1 MTSAIIVLVSLSII
15 GFIFVS
21 FRQYIDTLTK
31 ENERLCT
38 ELGNKE
44 SRFAQVAKDRDDL
57 TVKYDSCVF
66 ELNRLNNIQEQYNTA
81 VEYQRGL
88 LADVSVLKERLEA
101 LVEERQEQQ
110 ALQLESDARIDE
122 LYVEIEALKAER
134 DMFAAEANAGKA
146 DRETLATITEAHSK
160 TVDLLNQCRDM
171 ANIALSS
178 KRNSEYRKTLELIK
192 NVG

>member
-1 MTSAIIVLVSLSII
+1 M
-15 GFIFVS
+15 
-21 FRQYIDTLTK
+21 TK
-31 ENERLCT
+31 ENEQLNT
-38 ELGNKE
+38 EIGNRE
-44 SRFAQVAKDRDDL
+44 SRIVQVIKDRDDL

-81 VEYQRGL
+81 IEYERGL

-110 ALQLESDARIDE
+110 TLQLESDARIDE
-122 LYVEIEALKAER
+122 LSVEIEAAKAEC
-134 DMFAAEANAGKA
+134 ANAQSA
-146 DRETLATITEAHSK
+146 LATITEAHMK

-178 KRNSEYRKTLELIK
+178 KRNSEYRNTLEIIK